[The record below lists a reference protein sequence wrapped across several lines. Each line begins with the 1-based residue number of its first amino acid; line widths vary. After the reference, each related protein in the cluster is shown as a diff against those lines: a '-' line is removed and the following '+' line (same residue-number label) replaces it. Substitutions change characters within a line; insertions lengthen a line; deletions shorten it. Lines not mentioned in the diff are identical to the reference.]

1 MKKKTLFL
9 IAAFTTAC
17 LIQIQASAAV
27 LCGIDVLER
36 DRFALLSGAHVALIT
51 NQTGVDRKGVS
62 TVDLL
67 SKAPGV
73 ALLCILTPEHGFRG
87 VAKHGEVVQ
96 NSIDEKTGVPIYS
109 LYGKTTRPTVDMLQD
124 VDTIVFDIQDSG
136 TRFYTYIATMGQA
149 LEIAAERK
157 LRFIVLDRPNPIR
170 GDILEGDV
178 LDPEVKR
185 LTGYFPIPTRHGFT
199 VGELA
204 EWMNKTQNL
213 QAPLTVVKME
223 GWKRSLW
230 FNQTGLAWIRPSPNL
245 PTPTSAL
252 LYSGVGCFEA
262 TNVSVGRGT
271 KTPFELF
278 GAPWMDGK
286 ALAKALRDKKIPGL
300 SVTPV
305 QFTPKTDLYQN
316 ERCEGVRIR
325 VTNRDQARPF
335 LLFVHSFLTLSKDNP
350 AFKPNWEEV
359 RVVTGSNRVKDAVD
373 GKWPL
378 EELLRVLGQRLDE
391 FRNQVKSF
399 YLY

>member
-1 MKKKTLFL
+1 
-9 IAAFTTAC
+9 
-17 LIQIQASAAV
+17 
-27 LCGIDVLER
+27 
-36 DRFALLSGAHVALIT
+36 
-51 NQTGVDRKGVS
+51 
-62 TVDLL
+62 
-67 SKAPGV
+67 
-73 ALLCILTPEHGFRG
+73 
-87 VAKHGEVVQ
+87 
-96 NSIDEKTGVPIYS
+96 
-109 LYGKTTRPTVDMLQD
+109 MLQD